1 MDDSFIAENDY
12 LTKLRLFQALKW
24 KTKQVIYLMLKS
36 LEIYKKKN
44 FWVFSKKEG
53 SWLFM

>member
-1 MDDSFIAENDY
+1 MSLYMDDSFIAENDY

-36 LEIYKKKN
+36 LEI
-44 FWVFSKKEG
+44 
-53 SWLFM
+53 